1 MQINTLMHVHKGIDK
16 CFIQKMAGSSLTK
29 KITHN

>member
-1 MQINTLMHVHKGIDK
+1 MQINTLMHVHKGIENF
-16 CFIQKMAGSSLTK
+16 FIQKMVGSSLTK